1 MIKNLQ
7 HTPTAV
13 ADAKQCR
20 EPVGKRHNT
29 STVSDFYNIHSRIL
43 WICTQGNH
51 KGLHVAVQYFTS
63 GLVLKE
69 TLSFL
74 PFSLEIMHDCHK
86 VYILKCTNINCCS
99 ICQNFSSAG
108 DLN

>member
-7 HTPTAV
+7 HTSTAV

-43 WICTQGNH
+43 WIYTQGNH
-51 KGLHVAVQYFTS
+51 KGLHVAVQYFNS
-63 GLVLKE
+63 GSRPERNVILFAIF
-69 TLSFL
+69 TGNYARLS
-74 PFSLEIMHDCHK
+74 
-86 VYILKCTNINCCS
+86 
-99 ICQNFSSAG
+99 
-108 DLN
+108 